1 MWERHAKGTRPTPPA
16 RRVVIASTDG
26 KLSISATL
34 MAELGS
40 PDRVD
45 LYADR
50 ERQTIGITGGDDYGI
65 GGCNGSAGSGGI
77 CASGVL
83 SVMGVAP
90 DQRVAR
96 PKFEMTRH
104 EGRPMLVI
112 WPLVSVYG
120 PDDTAAS
127 TPDPAASASVDA

>member
-1 MWERHAKGTRPTPPA
+1 MWERHVKGTRPTPPA
-16 RRVVIASTDG
+16 RRVVIASSDG

-34 MAELGS
+34 MTDLGS

-50 ERQTIGITGGDDYGI
+50 EQQTIGITGGDDYGI

-90 DQRVAR
+90 DQRVPR
-96 PKFEMTRH
+96 PKFEMTHH

-112 WPLVSVYG
+112 WPRVSMEE
-120 PDDTAAS
+120 PDVEVA
-127 TPDPAASASVDA
+127 DPEDAVVVGQ